1 MVSRSLCEEIPKITS
16 NLSILDA
23 PLKPKR
29 VVIFGSVH
37 AVMSVTMLF
46 YLCLSALMGA
56 VKSTVFLQC
65 CFNTRLKLALH
76 KVLGVISING
86 PLTHH
91 KWV

>member
-37 AVMSVTMLF
+37 AVMSVIMLF
-46 YLCLSALMGA
+46 LLMFTGVDGRVEKYRLFA
-56 VKSTVFLQC
+56 VLFQYKIETS
-65 CFNTRLKLALH
+65 
-76 KVLGVISING
+76 
-86 PLTHH
+86 LT
-91 KWV
+91 